1 MSAAADAADAAPD
14 VQPAL
19 SVVKPELDPAL
30 MNMINIIVK
39 QQNGAVTHFR
49 MKRDAPFKKVNP
61 RTQSA
66 SSYPPPHPGA
76 GEHSARHMRRCARA
90 ALRQCICIKPARP
103 PPPQLMDI
111 FCSRQSLD
119 LRTVKFLWDGHTLRP
134 ESTPT
139 ELGTCFLGASAKR
152 T

>member
-1 MSAAADAADAAPD
+1 MSAAAAAADAADAAGAVPD

-19 SVVKPELDPAL
+19 AVVKSELDPA
-30 MNMINIIVK
+30 NMINLIVK

-76 GEHSARHMRRCARA
+76 GEHSARHKRRCARA
-90 ALRQCICIKPARP
+90 APRQCICIKPARP
-103 PPPQLMDI
+103 PPAAHGH
-111 FCSRQSLD
+111 
-119 LRTVKFLWDGHTLRP
+119 FLFAAKPRP
-134 ESTPT
+134 AHREVPV
-139 ELGTCFLGASAKR
+139 GRAHPAPR
-152 T
+152 VNAD